1 MPRRLRSAIVRRVP
15 HHWTRI
21 GDPAAADQQDDV
33 FIDEDTNAVFV
44 LGKTTGNEKKS
55 DIASKYGVPESNVT
69 LLKKK

>member
-1 MPRRLRSAIVRRVP
+1 VRRVP

-21 GDPAAADQQDDV
+21 GDAAAADPQDDV
-33 FIDEDTNAVFV
+33 YVDEATNTVFV

-55 DIASKYGVPESNVT
+55 DIANKYGVPESDVT

>member
-1 MPRRLRSAIVRRVP
+1 M
-15 HHWTRI
+15 
-21 GDPAAADQQDDV
+21 
-33 FIDEDTNAVFV
+33 VFV